1 MQVLR
6 YIHFFQTFKT
16 QLLLHYMFLF
26 TSLNEHIIHKL
37 KTQTHPGTGLPAPVQ
52 QGKSKSDR

>member
-26 TSLNEHIIHKL
+26 SSLNESIIHKL
-37 KTQTHPGTGLPAPVQ
+37 KTQTHAGTGLPAPVQ
-52 QGKSKSDR
+52 QVI